1 MFPPSAAL
9 LGLIALSVTGAAA
22 SHAPTVA
29 PTPAT
34 TAGTP
39 SRRTKYSDGELAVT
53 VMAVLLD
60 TSVKLEFIERL
71 IETGVKAATSLAGL
85 PMGGHRAP
93 LTPPSDAAMRE
104 LANAMSN
111 RPSRGAR
118 TT

>member
-1 MFPPSAAL
+1 MTELRGIFAAITTPMDDA
-9 LGLIALSVTGAAA
+9 GEAIDEGRYRDHTDFLIEGGVHDLVLCSGTGEYAYLSQ
-22 SHAPTVA
+22 
-29 PTPAT
+29 
-34 TAGTP
+34 
-39 SRRTKYSDGELAVT
+39 E
-53 VMAVLLD
+53 
-60 TSVKLEFIERL
+60 ERHWL

-118 TT
+118 TA